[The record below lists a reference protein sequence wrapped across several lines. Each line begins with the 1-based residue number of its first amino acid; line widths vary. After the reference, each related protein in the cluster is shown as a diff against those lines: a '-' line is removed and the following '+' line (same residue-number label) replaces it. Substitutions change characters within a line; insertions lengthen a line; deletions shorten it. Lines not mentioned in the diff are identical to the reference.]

1 LDNSRI
7 AAVFD
12 ELADLLEFRG
22 ENPFR
27 VRAYRNGAHAIRD
40 LDEAVASI
48 LADPSRNLADI
59 SGIGETLAE
68 KSAVLVETGSLPQ
81 LEALR
86 EEIPEGVI
94 AIMRVPGLGAKK
106 AARLHSELDVDSLDT
121 LRVACEA
128 GLVEKLKG
136 FGAKTQQLILDGLQ
150 IAQAAG
156 ERVYWATADGLAQSL
171 RQHMAKSSVVKK
183 LELAGSYRRGRE
195 TVGDLDL
202 LVVATDRQAAMD
214 HFESYPDRSQTI
226 ARGEEKKI
234 SIRVGKAFQVD
245 MRLVDDEQ
253 FGAALQYFTGS
264 KEHNVRLRRMAQA
277 KGLKINEYGVFR
289 ESDNQRVGGASEEE
303 VYAAVGLPW
312 IDPEL
317 REDRQEFEWAAND
330 QLPQLI
336 TLNAMRG
343 DLHMHTS
350 ASDGAATI
358 REMADGAIA
367 RGLQY
372 IAITDHSKR
381 VSMARGLDVDRLLSQ
396 WGMID
401 EIRQEYQGRLEI
413 LKGIECDIL
422 EKGGMDLPDDC
433 LAQAD
438 WVLASVHYGQRQG
451 REQITERILGAIENP
466 HVDCI
471 AHPTGRLINRR
482 DPYEVDL
489 DAVMKAAAARGTLLE
504 LNANPA
510 RLDLSDIHASAAK
523 RMGIPIVINTDA
535 HSVDG
540 LDVMRFGIK
549 QARRAGLTADDVLNT
564 LPIDAFMSRLRGG
577 TKVQD
582 NP

>member
-48 LADPSRNLADI
+48 LADPNRNLADI

-68 KSAVLVETGSLPQ
+68 KSAVLVETGTLPQ

-106 AARLHSELDVDSLDT
+106 AARLHSELDIDSLDT
-121 LRVACEA
+121 LRFACEA

-136 FGAKTQQLILDGLQ
+136 FGAKTQQMILDGLQ

-156 ERVYWATADGLAQSL
+156 ERVYWARADDLAQSL
-171 RQHMAKSSVVKK
+171 RQHMAQCDVIKK

-202 LVVATDRQAAMD
+202 LVVANDRQVAMD

-289 ESDNQRVGGASEEE
+289 ETDNQRVGGASEEE

-312 IDPEL
+312 IEPEL
-317 REDRQEFEWAAND
+317 REGRQEFEWATHD

-336 TLNAMRG
+336 TLDAIRG

-350 ASDGAATI
+350 ASDGGATI

-381 VSMARGLDVDRLLSQ
+381 VSMARGLDVDRLLAQ
-396 WGMID
+396 WGMIE
-401 EIRQEYQGRLEI
+401 EIRPEYQGRLAI

-438 WVLASVHYGQRQG
+438 WVLASVHYGQRQS

-471 AHPTGRLINRR
+471 AHPTGRLLNRR

-489 DAVMKAAAARGTLLE
+489 DAVMKSAAAHGTLLE

-510 RLDLSDIHASAAK
+510 RLDLNDIHASTAK

-549 QARRAGLTADDVLNT
+549 QARRAGLTANDVLNT
-564 LPIDAFMSRLRGG
+564 LSVDVFISRLRGG
-577 TKVQD
+577 TKVRD
-582 NP
+582 NH